1 MILILLRSALF
12 NLAFFGWTILLL
24 LAGLPLLLVPRRAIH
39 SLGALWARGTL
50 LLLRV
55 LVGAR
60 LEVRGALAPGARL
73 VAAKHQSALDT
84 MLFYLLAHDVAY
96 VMKKELAA
104 IPIYGLFARHQ
115 RMILVDRKAGA
126 SALKKLVAD
135 AAAARDEGR
144 QIVIFPQGTRTPP
157 GAPAS
162 AYPYQPGIVALQ
174 HALRT
179 PTTPV
184 AINSGLVW
192 GRRSFVKRPGCI
204 VVEFLP
210 EIPAGLQ
217 RAEFMRRLEESIEA
231 ATARLEREA
240 GAAAPS

>member
-1 MILILLRSALF
+1 MILLRSALF

-24 LAGLPLLLVPRRAIH
+24 LAGLPLLLAPRRAIH
-39 SLGALWARGTL
+39 ALGALWARGTL

-96 VMKKELAA
+96 VMKKELVA

-135 AAAARDEGR
+135 ASAARDEGR

-217 RAEFMRRLEESIEA
+217 RAEFMRRLEETIEA

>member
-1 MILILLRSALF
+1 MILLRSALF

-24 LAGLPLLLVPRRAIH
+24 LAGLPLLLAPRRAIH
-39 SLGALWARGTL
+39 AIGALWARGTL

-55 LVGAR
+55 LVGVR

-96 VMKKELAA
+96 VMKQELAA
-104 IPIYGLFARHQ
+104 IPIYGSFARRQ
-115 RMILVDRKAGA
+115 RMILFDRKAGA

-162 AYPYQPGIVALQ
+162 AHPYQPGIAALQ
-174 HALRT
+174 HALRM

-184 AINSGLVW
+184 ALNSGLCW

-217 RAEFMRRLEESIEA
+217 RAEFMRRLEGSIEA

-240 GAAAPS
+240 GAPAPS

>member
-1 MILILLRSALF
+1 MILLRSALF

-174 HALRT
+174 HALRM

-217 RAEFMRRLEESIEA
+217 RAEFMRRLEETIEA